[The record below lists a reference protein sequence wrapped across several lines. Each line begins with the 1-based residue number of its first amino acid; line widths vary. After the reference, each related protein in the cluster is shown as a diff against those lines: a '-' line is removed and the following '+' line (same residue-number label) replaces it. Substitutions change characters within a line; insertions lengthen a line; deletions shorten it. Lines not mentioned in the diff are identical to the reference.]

1 MFRASRPGLRG
12 VAGAVIVTVALG
24 LAAPALAFDS
34 GGSGGGGSSG
44 GGGGGSASSSNGDGG
59 SSAVSTVTLA
69 DARTHIKRQRYR
81 QAVATLRQIL
91 AADPN
96 NADALN
102 LMGYSLRKSGD
113 YKNAQGFYLKALKIS
128 PRHRDANE
136 YLGEL
141 YVEIGQ
147 LAKARERLRALEAIC
162 GTGCEQ
168 YRELKQS
175 IDRAS

>member
-1 MFRASRPGLRG
+1 MLSASRPGLRG
-12 VAGAVIVTVALG
+12 VAGAVIVTLALG

-34 GGSGGGGSSG
+34 GGYGGSDGSG
-44 GGGGGSASSSNGDGG
+44 SSS
-59 SSAVSTVTLA
+59 VSTVTLA
-69 DARTHIKRQRYR
+69 DARAHIRRQAYR
-81 QAVATLRQIL
+81 QAIATLRQIL

-102 LMGYSLRKSGD
+102 LMGFSLRKSGD
-113 YKNAQGFYLKALKIS
+113 YKNAQGFYLKALKIA

-141 YVEIGQ
+141 YVETGQ
-147 LAKARERLRALEAIC
+147 LAKARERLQVLEAIC

-175 IDRAS
+175 IDRAG